1 MNQLNQLT
9 ENEYEMLKGISEE
22 QLTNYEIKD
31 IDGEYYISKDN
42 LIAIIEDLH
51 YEIDK
56 LKEEKEQE
64 ELDFDGIVDD
74 MRLGIL

>member
-1 MNQLNQLT
+1 MNQLT
-9 ENEYEMLKGISEE
+9 ENEYEILKRISEE
-22 QLTNYEIKD
+22 QLTNYEIKE

-42 LIAIIEDLH
+42 LLAIIEDLH

-64 ELDFDGIVDD
+64 ELDFDGIMDD

>member
-1 MNQLNQLT
+1 MNQLT
-9 ENEYEMLKGISEE
+9 ENEYEILKRISEE

-31 IDGEYYISKDN
+31 IDGEYFISKDN

-64 ELDFDGIVDD
+64 ELDFDGIMDD

>member
-1 MNQLNQLT
+1 MNQLT
-9 ENEYEMLKGISEE
+9 ENEYEILKGISEE

-31 IDGEYYISKDN
+31 IDGEYFISKDN
-42 LIAIIEDLH
+42 LLAIIEDLH

-56 LKEEKEQE
+56 LKEKKEQE
-64 ELDFDGIVDD
+64 ELDFDGIMDD

>member
-1 MNQLNQLT
+1 MNQLT
-9 ENEYEMLKGISEE
+9 ENEYEILKRISEE
-22 QLTNYEIKD
+22 QLTNYEIKN

-64 ELDFDGIVDD
+64 ELDFDGIMDD

>member
-1 MNQLNQLT
+1 MNQLT
-9 ENEYEMLKGISEE
+9 ENEYEILERISEE
-22 QLTNYEIKD
+22 QLTDYKIRD

-64 ELDFDGIVDD
+64 ELDFDGIMDD

>member
-1 MNQLNQLT
+1 MNQLT
-9 ENEYEMLKGISEE
+9 ENEYEILKRISEE
-22 QLTNYEIKD
+22 QLTNYEIKN

-56 LKEEKEQE
+56 MKEEKEQE
-64 ELDFDGIVDD
+64 ELDFDGIMDD

>member
-1 MNQLNQLT
+1 MNQLT
-9 ENEYEMLKGISEE
+9 ENEYEMLKRISEE

-31 IDGEYYISKDN
+31 IDGEYFISKDN

-64 ELDFDGIVDD
+64 ELDFDGIMDD

>member
-1 MNQLNQLT
+1 MNQLT
-9 ENEYEMLKGISEE
+9 ENEYEILKRISEE

-64 ELDFDGIVDD
+64 ELDFDGIMDD

>member
-1 MNQLNQLT
+1 MNQLT
-9 ENEYEMLKGISEE
+9 ENEYEILKRISEE
-22 QLTNYEIKD
+22 QLTNYEIKN

-42 LIAIIEDLH
+42 LLAIIEDLH

-64 ELDFDGIVDD
+64 ELDFDGIMDD

>member
-1 MNQLNQLT
+1 MNQLT
-9 ENEYEMLKGISEE
+9 ENEYEILKRISIE

-31 IDGEYYISKDN
+31 IDGEHYISKDN

-64 ELDFDGIVDD
+64 ELDFDGIMDD

>member
-1 MNQLNQLT
+1 MNQLT
-9 ENEYEMLKGISEE
+9 ENEYEILKRISEE

-42 LIAIIEDLH
+42 LLAIIEDLH

-64 ELDFDGIVDD
+64 ELDFDGIMDD